1 MKLASRL
8 WCCWYGIHGANRKSC
23 PVITNQ
29 GTLWGHSSIK
39 DPTESARSATP
50 WKPGQ
55 RASRLKVRYAV
66 VLLVAVCL
74 SMTVIVIWQAWNSRQ
89 YHLHDK
95 EVAMSNLAQ
104 TLASQTQASI
114 KQADTLLFA
123 LVDRVENDGVGAQ
136 QLPRLQRLLSAER
149 SELKQLHGVFVFDEA
164 GRWIAN
170 SNGAEVPDANNS
182 DREYFIFHR
191 DHPDR
196 GPHIG
201 QSIKSRSSGEWIMT
215 VSRRINHPDG
225 RFAGVALATIYL
237 SHFLELYDSIDMGRN
252 GVISLFADDASIVVR
267 RPFNEADI
275 GISVAKAPL
284 FTQLL
289 PKGDSG
295 TATVKSYVDGVERVV
310 GFRRVSGYPLIIF
323 AALDKEE
330 VLAGWRKETALSAG
344 IVVSLLLFL
353 GGLGYRLIHV
363 MKQQHHIQRVLLD
376 GQEKLIEVNRSL
388 ELLAL
393 EDALTGLS
401 NRRQF
406 DVFIL
411 AEMGRARRTQTDL
424 ALLMIDVDHFKSF
437 NDRYGHVAGD
447 ECLRRISAIIKDN
460 IKRPGDLAARYGGEE
475 FSVVLPGTDYS
486 GAFLVAE
493 NIRHAVLQAD
503 IAHRESPEGRVTV
516 SIGACA
522 YNPALQDQPED
533 LVSAADKALYVAKA
547 SGRNMSVM
555 AN

>member
-1 MKLASRL
+1 M
-8 WCCWYGIHGANRKSC
+8 GN
-23 PVITNQ
+23 P
-29 GTLWGHSSIK
+29 SIK
-39 DPTESARSATP
+39 DPIANPRPATP
-50 WKPGQ
+50 WVPGQ
-55 RASRLKVRYAV
+55 IESRLKVRYAV

-74 SMTVIVIWQAWNSRQ
+74 SMIAIVFWEAWNSRQ
-89 YHLHDK
+89 YHLQDK

-104 TLASQTQASI
+104 TLASQAQASI

-123 LVDRVENDGVGAQ
+123 LVDRLENEGVGPQ
-136 QLPRLQRLLSAER
+136 QLPRLQRLLRAER
-149 SELKQLHGVFVFDEA
+149 DELKQLHGLFVYDEQ

-170 SNGAEVPDANNS
+170 SNGAEVPNANNS
-182 DREYFIFHR
+182 DREYFIYHR
-191 DHPDR
+191 DHTDR

-201 QSIKSRSSGEWIMT
+201 RSIKSRSSGEWVMT
-215 VSRRINHPDG
+215 VSRRINYPDG

-237 SHFLELYDSIDMGRN
+237 SHFLELYDSIDMGQN
-252 GVISLFADDASIVVR
+252 GVINLIADDASIVVR
-267 RPFNEADI
+267 RPFKEAEL
-275 GISVAKAPL
+275 GSSVAKGPL

-295 TATVKSYVDGVERVV
+295 TATVRSFVDGVERVV

-330 VLAGWRKETALSAG
+330 VLASWRKETALSAG
-344 IVVSLLLFL
+344 IVLSLLLFL
-353 GGLGYRLIHV
+353 GALGYRLIYF
-363 MKQQHHIQRVLLD
+363 MKQQHHFQRVLLD

-406 DVFIL
+406 DLFIL
-411 AEMGRARRTQTDL
+411 AEMGRARRTQTHL
-424 ALLMIDVDHFKSF
+424 AMLMIDVDHFKSF

-475 FSVVLPGTDYS
+475 FTVVLPGTDYV

-493 NIRHAVLQAD
+493 KIRHAVLLED
-503 IAHRESPEGRVTV
+503 IEHLDSPEGRVTV
-516 SIGACA
+516 SIGVCA
-522 YNPALQDQPED
+522 YNTASQDQPD
-533 LVSAADKALYVAKA
+533 DVVTAADKALYVAKS
-547 SGRNMSVM
+547 SGRNMSVI

>member
-1 MKLASRL
+1 MVDKKGEQEDSPCHQESGNVMGNPSVKDR
-8 WCCWYGIHGANRKSC
+8 IEKS
-23 PVITNQ
+23 
-29 GTLWGHSSIK
+29 
-39 DPTESARSATP
+39 RSAVSMMAEQT
-50 WKPGQ
+50 GVT
-55 RASRLKVRYAV
+55 LKVRSAV

-74 SMTVIVIWQAWNSRQ
+74 SMTAIAIGEAWNSRL

-104 TLASQTQASI
+104 TLASQARASI

-123 LVDRVENDGVGAQ
+123 LVDRLENEGVGPAQ
-136 QLPRLQRLLSAER
+136 VPRLQRLLSAQR
-149 SELKQLHGVFVFDEA
+149 SELSQLHGLFVFDEK
-164 GRWIAN
+164 GQWIAN
-170 SNGAEVPDANNS
+170 SNGADIPNANNS

-201 QSIKSRSSGEWIMT
+201 PSIKSRSSGEWILT

-225 RFAGVALATIYL
+225 RFAGVALASIYL
-237 SHFLELYDSIDMGRN
+237 SHFLGLYDSIDMGSN
-252 GVISLFADDASIVVR
+252 GVINLIADDATIVVR

-275 GISVAKAPL
+275 GSSVAKGPL
-284 FTQLL
+284 FKQLL
-289 PKGDSG
+289 PQGNFG

-310 GFRRVSGYPLIIF
+310 GFRRVDGYPLIIF

-330 VLAGWRKETALSAG
+330 VLAGWRQESMLSAG
-344 IVVSLLLFL
+344 IVSLLLGFL
-353 GGLGYRLIHV
+353 GILGYRLIRL
-363 MKQQHHIQRVLLD
+363 MKQQNQVQSVLLD
-376 GQEKLIEVNRSL
+376 AQEKLIEVNRSL

-406 DVFIL
+406 DLFIL
-411 AEMGRARRTQTDL
+411 AEMGRARRTQTSL

-437 NDRYGHVAGD
+437 NDQSGHLAGD
-447 ECLRRISAIIKDN
+447 ECLRKISAIITDN

-475 FSVVLPGTDYS
+475 FAVVLPGTDYV

-493 NIRHAVLQAD
+493 KIRRAVQQAG
-503 IAHRESPEGRVTV
+503 IAHSTSPEGTVTV
-516 SIGACA
+516 SLGVCA
-522 YNPALQDQPED
+522 YDPAAQAQPDD
-533 LVSAADKALYVAKA
+533 LIGAADKALYVAKA
-547 SGRNMSVM
+547 SGRNMSVI